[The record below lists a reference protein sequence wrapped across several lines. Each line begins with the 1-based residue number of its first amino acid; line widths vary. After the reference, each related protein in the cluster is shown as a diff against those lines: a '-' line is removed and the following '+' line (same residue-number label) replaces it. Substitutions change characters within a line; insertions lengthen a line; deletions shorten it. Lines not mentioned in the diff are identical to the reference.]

1 MKRIVFPG
9 SFDPITLG
17 HVNLVSRALRCC
29 DEVVVAVLDNAQKKT
44 AFTLAERAALCE
56 QVFADFPAVSVR
68 SHAGLLMRL
77 MEEENTHLMMR
88 GLRDAADAA
97 HELRLFQ
104 IYHALDS
111 DIETLYWPATP
122 ETAHLSSSAVRAIA
136 QAGGDISAW
145 VPAAILDTVRSHPWR

>member
-17 HVNLVSRALRCC
+17 HVNLVSRALRFS
-29 DEVVVAVLDNAQKKT
+29 DEVVVAVLDNPEKRT

-56 QVFADFPAVSVR
+56 QVFADFPAVSVL
-68 SHAGLLMRL
+68 SHAGLLMTL
-77 MEEENTHLMMR
+77 MEEEGTRLMMR
-88 GLRDAADAA
+88 GLRDGEEAA

-111 DIETLYWPATP
+111 DIETLYLPATP
-122 ETAHLSSSAVRAIA
+122 ETAHLSPSAVRAIA
-136 QAGGDISAW
+136 QAGGNISAW
-145 VPAAILDTVRSHPWR
+145 VPAAILETVRSHPWH